1 MATNVHMERSTES
14 LAGFRPGALQ
24 ETKERIE
31 LAGGHVR
38 ERSML
43 GFLFGKQFAWDLR
56 RHAADDG
63 LGGVARYVKDYALF
77 EYHRRARNSNAPTLE
92 VGSHSV
98 DLAAGMEVLGLM
110 TGLIM
115 LSVGLLVY
123 SETQAAMPAPED
135 PQLANASDGL
145 NDTAVSVVNLSKVA
159 FIIGAAAIMI
169 SYLIGS
175 LGGGFHG
182 GGGIQ

>member
-1 MATNVHMERSTES
+1 MPAMKHRPEPVDGFRAGKSPEKIEALREELSEKKMNFLSQSWQGKLVAGNFGADLVRRAREDG
-14 LAGFRPGALQ
+14 LAGVA
-24 ETKERIE
+24 
-31 LAGGHVR
+31 GHVR
-38 ERSML
+38 
-43 GFLFGKQFAWDLR
+43 DT
-56 RHAADDG
+56 AAFEYELKAREEG
-63 LGGVARYVKDYALF
+63 LGVVEHGEK
-77 EYHRRARNSNAPTLE
+77 T
-92 VGSHSV
+92 V

-135 PQLANASDGL
+135 PELANASQGL

-169 SYLIGS
+169 SYLVGG
-175 LGGGFHG
+175 LGGMG
-182 GGGIQ
+182 GGGGLQ